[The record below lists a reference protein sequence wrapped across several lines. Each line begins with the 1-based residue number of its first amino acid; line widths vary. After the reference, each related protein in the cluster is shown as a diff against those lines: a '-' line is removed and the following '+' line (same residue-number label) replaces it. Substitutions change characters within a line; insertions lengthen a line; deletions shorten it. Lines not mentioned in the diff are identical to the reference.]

1 MTWGD
6 AAATERV
13 VATLPAGSR
22 AQARE
27 LSELS
32 NRYAEEGRWQEGLAA
47 AERAEIILR
56 GLPALCREHREDL
69 AALLTNLSNRL
80 GDLARPVDALGPARE
95 AVLIFRELADGEPTP
110 DVALS
115 LNNLSIWLS
124 EAGRRAEA
132 LIAAHEATEIYRFC
146 VTRHRRHRP
155 QLAAA
160 LNNLSNRLAESALPV
175 GAEQVIA
182 EAVGVRR
189 DLVRMSPR
197 QHAADLASS
206 LNNWAYR
213 LVDLGRGTQ
222 ALPVVDEAVR
232 LYRKLARTQPSP
244 YRGDLA
250 IALDTAASCFSL
262 VARHDEAAA
271 VSAESVAIYRSLATA
286 FPGVYDTRLALALLT
301 RGRLRMAAGDY
312 AEALVAFRAAG
323 EVVTGDPMVEVE
335 VARGVGAAQYGR
347 GRFADALTAYRLAVT
362 MLPATAA
369 RSRLRRDS
377 ELGLGELK
385 DLATDAT
392 AAAIRQGELSQAV
405 EFLEQAR
412 GVLAAAQ
419 LNLQGSLAR
428 LRAAHPTAAAALD
441 ELLRRTDVLD
451 RAALQAPRR

>member
-6 AAATERV
+6 AAATEGLA
-13 VATLPAGSR
+13 ATLPAGSR

-47 AERAEIILR
+47 TEQAETILR

-69 AALLTNLSNRL
+69 AALLTHLSNRL

-146 VTRHRRHRP
+146 VTRDRRYRP

-160 LNNLSNRLAESALPV
+160 LNNLSYRLAESALPV
-175 GAEQVIA
+175 RAEQVIA

-206 LNNWAYR
+206 LNN
-213 LVDLGRGTQ
+213 
-222 ALPVVDEAVR
+222 
-232 LYRKLARTQPSP
+232 
-244 YRGDLA
+244 
-250 IALDTAASCFSL
+250 
-262 VARHDEAAA
+262 
-271 VSAESVAIYRSLATA
+271 
-286 FPGVYDTRLALALLT
+286 
-301 RGRLRMAAGDY
+301 
-312 AEALVAFRAAG
+312 
-323 EVVTGDPMVEVE
+323 
-335 VARGVGAAQYGR
+335 
-347 GRFADALTAYRLAVT
+347 
-362 MLPATAA
+362 
-369 RSRLRRDS
+369 
-377 ELGLGELK
+377 
-385 DLATDAT
+385 
-392 AAAIRQGELSQAV
+392 
-405 EFLEQAR
+405 
-412 GVLAAAQ
+412 
-419 LNLQGSLAR
+419 
-428 LRAAHPTAAAALD
+428 
-441 ELLRRTDVLD
+441 
-451 RAALQAPRR
+451 